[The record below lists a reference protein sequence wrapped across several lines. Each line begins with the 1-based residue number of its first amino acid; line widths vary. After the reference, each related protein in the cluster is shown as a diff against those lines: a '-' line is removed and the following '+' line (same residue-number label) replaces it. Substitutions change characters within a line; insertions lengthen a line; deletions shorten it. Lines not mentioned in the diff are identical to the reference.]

1 VSFFFGFH
9 PTYESFILG
18 LSSNLDYDE
27 ALVPKLLLFYYL
39 LLYEEK
45 RRETISALPNSML
58 TNKLAWNKNSF
69 ENILKTPY
77 STEIFDYIT
86 INFLL
91 LKAKSAG
98 YFVIYPQVL
107 KLFTNLF
114 PQLCQVQHGLYDIEL
129 KLHKWKSLDEMKS
142 LIVELK
148 NSASQEASTIITR
161 SKANS
166 IKLNWFRA
174 YSIYGRK

>member
-1 VSFFFGFH
+1 M
-9 PTYESFILG
+9 
-18 LSSNLDYDE
+18 DYGE

-45 RRETISALPNSML
+45 RRETINSL
-58 TNKLAWNKNSF
+58 TNSTLLANKLTWKNSF
-69 ENILKTPY
+69 EKILKNRY
-77 STEIFDYIT
+77 STEIFDHIT

-91 LKAKSAG
+91 LKAKSVG
-98 YFVIYPQVL
+98 YFIIYPQL
-107 KLFTNLF
+107 LRLFTNIF

-129 KLHKWKSLDEMKS
+129 KLHKRKSLDEMKS
-142 LIVELK
+142 LIVDLK
-148 NSASQEASTIITR
+148 NSAIKPETAAMTR

>member
-1 VSFFFGFH
+1 MHNKLFEIFF
-9 PTYESFILG
+9 
-18 LSSNLDYDE
+18 SSNLDYGE
-27 ALVPKLLLFYYL
+27 ALVPKMLLFYYL

-45 RRETISALPNSML
+45 RRETISTLPQNYI
-58 TNKLAWNKNSF
+58 TVNKLACNRNSF
-69 ENILKTPY
+69 ENILKHRY

-91 LKAKSAG
+91 LKAKSVG
-98 YFVIYPQVL
+98 YFTLYPQL
-107 KLFTNLF
+107 LRLFTNLF

-129 KLHKWKSLDEMKS
+129 KLRSSKSLDEMKS

-148 NSASQEASTIITR
+148 NSAGNNETTMVTR